1 MRPEFREQLHQVEQA
16 ALAAAEMAQEE
27 QEQLAAAAALAAIQA
42 GYSALQSEA
51 MPAGELRQLLIRNL
65 DLAVML
71 FRQAGV
77 PAAVPS
83 DRMDELIGR
92 TSREVEE
99 IPDEADPLPAEPE
112 PTGWRRWLPDLPR
125 WRRPER
131 GVAIALALMLGLGLL
146 LELGRL
152 RRQQRLQ
159 PVPPTP
165 SLIPRNF

>member
-1 MRPEFREQLHQVEQA
+1 MRPEFREQLRQVEQT
-16 ALAAAEMAQEE
+16 ALAAAEMAQQEE
-27 QEQLAAAAALAAIQA
+27 EQLAAAMALAAIQA
-42 GYSALQSEA
+42 AYSASQSES

-77 PAAVPS
+77 PASVPS

-92 TSREVEE
+92 TPRDAEE
-99 IPDEADPLPAEPE
+99 ITESDAETPSEPE
-112 PTGWRRWLPDLPR
+112 LPGKGWRRWLPR
-125 WRRPER
+125 WRGPER
-131 GVAIALALMLGLGLL
+131 GVAIALTLMLALGLM

-159 PVPPTP
+159 APAPPVPVTP
-165 SLIPRNF
+165 RSF